1 MTKDSLYNKIEVNN
15 KLFKIL
21 MISIGFLSILS
32 IVFINYFKLD
42 QPVFFEHYF
51 DLRSYNEGTYHEE
64 MPFILRYITNVDD
77 SRKVSRIGFPE
88 YPDALV
94 QGSEDE
100 YMSEMI
106 WGYGSTNLSND
117 NYGRY
122 SIRTVFCNIIDLPE
136 SAYYDSIIT
145 KALIGFNDGSEM
157 LIDIGALHLY
167 KAERGKDILE
177 DYYGSSS
184 SDGVS
189 ETKYNVLEDI
199 TFQSI
204 ESPLLGQFSDQ
215 VILEIND
222 MDIAKATGIAFESG
236 EQINIKSQ
244 IQSTED
250 IIKDYTIFGIHPKL
264 KFSAENGRH
273 HTERIYNINNMYDND
288 YSFMNLYRYIKE
300 RQGI

>member
-1 MTKDSLYNKIEVNN
+1 MTNDTLFSKIEANN
-15 KLFKIL
+15 KLFKIVL
-21 MISIGFLSILS
+21 ISIGLLSLLS
-32 IVFINYFKLD
+32 FVYIYYFKLEE
-42 QPVFFEHYF
+42 PVFFEHYY

-88 YPDALV
+88 YPEALV

-106 WGYGSTNLSND
+106 WGYGSTNLLND

-204 ESPLLGQFSDQ
+204 ESPLLSQFSDQ
-215 VILEIND
+215 VTLEIND
-222 MDIAKATGIAFESG
+222 TDIVKATGLDFESG
-236 EQINIKSQ
+236 EQMNIKSQ
-244 IQSTED
+244 IQLTED
-250 IIKDYTIFGIHPKL
+250 EIKDYRIFGIHPKL
-264 KFSAENGRH
+264 IFSGEKGSQH
-273 HTERIYNINNMYDND
+273 SERIYYISNMYNND
-288 YSFMNLYRYIKE
+288 YSFMNLHRYIRE
-300 RQGI
+300 REGI